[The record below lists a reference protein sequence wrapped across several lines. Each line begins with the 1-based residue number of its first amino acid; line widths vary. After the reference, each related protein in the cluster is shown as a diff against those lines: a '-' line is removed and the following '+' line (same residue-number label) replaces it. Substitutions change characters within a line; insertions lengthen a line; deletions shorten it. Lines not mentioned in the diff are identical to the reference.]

1 MNENPYAEL
10 EQKYA
15 NNINQQNELLN
26 QSEQIQNQQI
36 DANNKFALDNI
47 ERQRGYAQKD
57 FEKEARGAY
66 QDYQKLIN
74 PYGVQAENLF
84 SSGLGNSGYSET
96 SKLNAYNTYQNR
108 YATAKTSM
116 DRLSEDFNNQMN
128 QAILEAN
135 QEKAQVA
142 LLKLQTQMDNLWN
155 QMNFDSSLTQNKVG
169 YNQWLDSF
177 NYQKEQDAIA
187 NQLAREQFEYQKQ
200 QDAIS
205 RASSSSNDYYTQ
217 MLIDYLNSLES
228 EETEQESN
236 VLYGTNKV
244 DTRDSVL
251 YQGPTDPI
259 NIKDAL
265 EYNMKSYQKSVEEA
279 QKQQDALNKKNA
291 EKIIGDLWNR
301 Y

>member
-66 QDYQKLIN
+66 QDYQKFIN

-96 SKLNAYNTYQNR
+96 SKLNAFNTYQNR

-205 RASSSSNDYYTQ
+205 RASSSSDDYYSQ
-217 MLIDYLNSLES
+217 MLTEYLNGLMGEEVEGDDGSGGKSSTSGGQTAAGKSSGGGIRGSDS
-228 EETEQESN
+228 EIQPP
-236 VLYGTNKV
+236 NK
-244 DTRDSVL
+244 
-251 YQGPTDPI
+251 
-259 NIKDAL
+259 
-265 EYNMKSYQKSVEEA
+265 KSVWEIF
-279 QKQQDALNKKNA
+279 K
-291 EKIIGDLWNR
+291 EKGLIGLLDENNYYSTPKSGGTR
-301 Y
+301 

>member
-15 NNINQQNELLN
+15 DNINQQNQLLN

-36 DANNKFALDNI
+36 DANNQFALDNI

-200 QDAIS
+200 RDAIS
-205 RASSSSNDYYTQ
+205 RASSSSDDYYSQ
-217 MLIDYLNSLES
+217 MLTEYLNGLMGE
-228 EETEQESN
+228 EETQN
-236 VLYGTNKV
+236 AVV
-244 DTRDSVL
+244 DNSQTLDVATIA
-251 YQGPTDPI
+251 QQP
-259 NIKDAL
+259 
-265 EYNMKSYQKSVEEA
+265 EYNFSGVPNKKSVWEVIKENG
-279 QKQQDALNKKNA
+279 L
-291 EKIIGDLWNR
+291 IGLLDENNYYSTPKSGGAGSGGGR
-301 Y
+301 